1 VAARVTP
8 IMATFLTSFAAG
20 LFGWTLLEYA
30 IHYWLG
36 HLPKGRILIS
46 SEHLAHHR
54 DILYFTPLRMKI
66 RGAVPVLAALLLV
79 VGGTCGLTAGLGFVA
94 AVALGWTVYE
104 RLHQSIHVH
113 GPRNAYS
120 RWAARHH
127 LSHHFGLPNANH
139 GVTTPIWDVVFG
151 TYVPVRRVQVA
162 KRFQASVP
170 WLAAADVAGRE
181 APAFLADY
189 ERV

>member
-1 VAARVTP
+1 MT
-8 IMATFLTSFAAG
+8 IFLTSFVAG
-20 LFGWTLLEYA
+20 LFGWTLLEYV

-36 HLPKGRILIS
+36 HLPKGRLLIS
-46 SEHLAHHR
+46 SEHLAHHG
-54 DILYFTPLRMKI
+54 DILYFTPLRVKV

-79 VGGTCGLTAGLGFVA
+79 VGGTCGLTAGLGFTV
-94 AVALGWTVYE
+94 AVALGWTAYE

-127 LSHHFGLPNANH
+127 LSHHFGLPSANH

-162 KRFQASVP
+162 KRFQAAVP
-170 WLAAADVAGRE
+170 WLVPACGAGRE

-189 ERV
+189 ELV